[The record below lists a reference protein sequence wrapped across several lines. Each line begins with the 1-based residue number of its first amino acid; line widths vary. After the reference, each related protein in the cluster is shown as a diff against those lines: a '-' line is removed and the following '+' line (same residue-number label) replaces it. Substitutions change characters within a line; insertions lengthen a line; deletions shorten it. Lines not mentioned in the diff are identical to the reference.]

1 MPDSAWAQASLD
13 RFVAARLAAEGLAPS
28 PPARPAEWLR
38 RVSLDLVG
46 LPPTV
51 AEYEAFLVDGGNSV
65 APAMVTRARE
75 RVVDRL
81 LASPHFGERWASV
94 WLDLARYAD
103 TFGYEKD
110 PTPGRLRDDG

>member
-1 MPDSAWAQASLD
+1 
-13 RFVAARLAAEGLAPS
+13 
-28 PPARPAEWLR
+28 
-38 RVSLDLVG
+38 
-46 LPPTV
+46 
-51 AEYEAFLVDGGNSV
+51 
-65 APAMVTRARE
+65 
-75 RVVDRL
+75 VVDRL